1 MQLDE
6 RYIAKI
12 DLPLR
17 DALADAPDGTI
28 LRAIMVLGTDTESE
42 RRDERLPQPSQY
54 SSRVAWRQ
62 ALIEERQHQ
71 LVREIGRTID
81 ALRELCLKP
90 RGGTTGHTV
99 VVEGSAQQL
108 LRSLDLPGVQ
118 HVSLDQ
124 PIALIDAH
132 R

>member
-1 MQLDE
+1 
-6 RYIAKI
+6 
-12 DLPLR
+12 
-17 DALADAPDGTI
+17 
-28 LRAIMVLGTDTESE
+28 MVLGTDTESE

-81 ALRELCLKP
+81 ALRSYASSH
-90 RGGTTGHTV
+90 GGTTGHTV